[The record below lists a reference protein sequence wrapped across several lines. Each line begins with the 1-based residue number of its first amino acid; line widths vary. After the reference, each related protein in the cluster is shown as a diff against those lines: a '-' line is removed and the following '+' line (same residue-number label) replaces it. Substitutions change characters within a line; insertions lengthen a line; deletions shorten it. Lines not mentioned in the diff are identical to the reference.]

1 MTFPTIRLFH
11 QICQT
16 LLQVRYGHW
25 VNIRILC
32 YNDLFV
38 LIHTAEIWSKADS
51 GPKWTVIQS
60 GLWSKVDCGQNG
72 HWPKVDSGPK
82 WTLGGAKKWRL
93 RKLRSDDIFWKTHW
107 SNLRS
112 QTKRPPRLRIASGR
126 CCRLSSNLTARS
138 VILTSLLLCKFSW
151 CKFNYFIT

>member
-60 GLWSKVDCGQNG
+60 GLWSKVDCGSK
-72 HWPKVDSGPK
+72 WTVVKMDIDPK
-82 WTLGGAKKWRL
+82 WTVVQSG
-93 RKLRSDDIFWKTHW
+93 HW
-107 SNLRS
+107 VEPKNED
-112 QTKRPPRLRIASGR
+112 
-126 CCRLSSNLTARS
+126 
-138 VILTSLLLCKFSW
+138 
-151 CKFNYFIT
+151 